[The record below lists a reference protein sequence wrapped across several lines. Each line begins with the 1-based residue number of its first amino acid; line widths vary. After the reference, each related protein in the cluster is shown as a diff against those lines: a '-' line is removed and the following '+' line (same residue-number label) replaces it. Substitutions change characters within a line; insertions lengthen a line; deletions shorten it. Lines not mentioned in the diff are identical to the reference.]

1 MNINNM
7 SKYEKAIFGTL
18 IVSGAILLFLI
29 LFFIFD
35 LSKLNNSN
43 KQQIEE
49 YISKTQNNED
59 EVEFEEVTADIGK
72 KVTESAIEA
81 EKKENEANTEN
92 NVESKNNE
100 SNKIDIKKE
109 NKEKPKDK
117 TEPETKSESN
127 TINENITKSEEV
139 KEPKFIAPI
148 NGEVIKGFTSDSLV
162 YSATLEEW
170 TVHNGIDIK
179 ADKTAVVVASANG
192 TVSAIK
198 NDPRY
203 GLTVII
209 EHSGGYKTVYSNL
222 LTAEFVVEG
231 EEVKEGQTIGTVGN
245 SATFEIADDFHL
257 HFEIIKDGKYID
269 PNTILNL

>member
-1 MNINNM
+1 MNIKNM
-7 SKYEKAIFGTL
+7 SKYEKIIFGTL
-18 IVSGAILLFLI
+18 IVSSVILLFLI

-35 LSKLNNSN
+35 LSRLNNSN
-43 KQQIEE
+43 KEQIEQ

-59 EVEFEEVTADIGK
+59 EVEFEEVTSDIGK
-72 KVTESAIEA
+72 KVIESVNEQETKENETDTVNKTISKNE
-81 EKKENEANTEN
+81 ESNKTDNKETKNETNTKKQDDTKKENNT
-92 NVESKNNE
+92 NNE
-100 SNKIDIKKE
+100 SNNEEIKE
-109 NKEKPKDK
+109 
-117 TEPETKSESN
+117 
-127 TINENITKSEEV
+127 
-139 KEPKFIAPI
+139 EPKFTAPI
-148 NGEVIKGFTSDSLV
+148 NGEIIKAFASDSLV

-179 ADKTAVVVASANG
+179 ADKTSVVAASANG

-209 EHSGGYKTVYSNL
+209 DHSGGYKTVYSNL

-231 EEVKEGQTIGTVGN
+231 EEVKAGQTIGTVGN
-245 SATFEIADDFHL
+245 SATFEIADDYHL

-269 PNTILNL
+269 PNTMLNI